1 MAGLSWGVYV
11 PAIAYGGR
19 ELKNPFGSFLCVG
32 VAYFLVAIVVPVLL
46 FMSQNKWPAWNVTGV
61 AFATMAGAA
70 GAIGALGVI
79 LARYTGGD
87 PLYIGSLIFG
97 LAPVI
102 NALISLVWHPR
113 PGSPWHFALPEVA
126 PGWKLWVGIVMVG
139 VGAALVLY
147 SKEEA
152 EKPQAPA
159 GQPTAQAVAPASA
172 RTAE

>member
-19 ELKNPFGSFLCVG
+19 ELKNSFGSFLCVG
-32 VAYFLVAIVVPVLL
+32 VAYFLVAIVVPVLI

-61 AFATMAGAA
+61 AFATLAGAA

-79 LARYTGGD
+79 LARATGGD

-97 LAPVI
+97 LAPAI
-102 NALISLVWHPR
+102 NALVSLVWHPR
-113 PGSPWHFALPEVA
+113 PGSPWHFALPDVA
-126 PGWKLWVGIVMVG
+126 PGWKLWVGIIMVA

-152 EKPQAPA
+152 EKPHGTPT
-159 GQPTAQAVAPASA
+159 QPTAQATATTPAP
-172 RTAE
+172 TAE